1 MPRARSVSHPT
12 LVPLGQPEK
21 AMGHESPI
29 EPWLAPDN
37 RAACGLRTDW
47 LRRAQVMKTAGREN
61 QTRCLNEAASRDHGT
76 EGHSNP
82 APWGGLEGKKTSGR
96 RRSVFFLTP
105 FIELIRH
112 FSQIVID
119 SAAECLAWTTNAGS
133 SLTEGIA
140 PSSTHD
146 LHCQSSIPTRTR
158 TMHGMIYGTDCTIK

>member
-1 MPRARSVSHPT
+1 
-12 LVPLGQPEK
+12 
-21 AMGHESPI
+21 MGHESPI

-105 FIELIRH
+105 FIELTR
-112 FSQIVID
+112 SYD
-119 SAAECLAWTTNAGS
+119 SDCHPSAYPSNQECQ
-133 SLTEGIA
+133 
-140 PSSTHD
+140 H
-146 LHCQSSIPTRTR
+146 
-158 TMHGMIYGTDCTIK
+158 

>member
-1 MPRARSVSHPT
+1 
-12 LVPLGQPEK
+12 
-21 AMGHESPI
+21 MGHESPI

-105 FIELIRH
+105 FIELIGHELR
-112 FSQIVID
+112 IVIKEFVT
-119 SAAECLAWTTNAGS
+119 SSVQGTSLSRLRTPALPSTSRFGHRIRSFIWAEITKGVF
-133 SLTEGIA
+133 
-140 PSSTHD
+140 
-146 LHCQSSIPTRTR
+146 TRE
-158 TMHGMIYGTDCTIK
+158 